1 MQDVGGKEDTE
12 LSKEN
17 LTLCWREYSV
27 ESLGHCQ
34 SIGNRMFFPR
44 EGSRLT
50 ASKRAIPFYYSLCGF
65 LLRAGEPRRAT
76 EAAWFRASEIFL

>member
-34 SIGNRMFFPR
+34 SIGNRMFFPAR
-44 EGSRLT
+44 VHG
-50 ASKRAIPFYYSLCGF
+50 
-65 LLRAGEPRRAT
+65 
-76 EAAWFRASEIFL
+76 